1 MDGELSWEEIWE
13 SMAPIYSKILTKQF
27 KWNVDPSISPG
38 DFWKTCKEMFD
49 VADENRDGVLQ
60 PDEFRQFTLFVLEAM
75 QTMKL
80 GSYNEDITDLF
91 KRFDTNCDGELS
103 WEEIW
108 GSLKPI

>member
-1 MDGELSWEEIWE
+1 
-13 SMAPIYSKILTKQF
+13 
-27 KWNVDPSISPG
+27 
-38 DFWKTCKEMFD
+38 
-49 VADENRDGVLQ
+49 
-60 PDEFRQFTLFVLEAM
+60 
-75 QTMKL
+75 MKL